1 MKSVTWVMM
10 PQKHE
15 VEKNVMANRRK
26 AISDQEPELEKPRK
40 PDTVETALHFL
51 TFGIGGRQLAFPLEK
66 VERVIRMAALVPLPE
81 APEWISGLLNL
92 HGRVMPVISLRKRL
106 GLSRK
111 GAHPDHR
118 ILVMQT
124 RNRKLGVIAETVE
137 DVVAVNEDHL
147 AKPEGTLKDS
157 PLLNAVIRKNDEVY
171 LVLEADEID
180 SGALIEFDDPEG
192 NQ

>member
-1 MKSVTWVMM
+1 MTKRTKST
-10 PQKHE
+10 PGK
-15 VEKNVMANRRK
+15 K
-26 AISDQEPELEKPRK
+26 PELR
-40 PDTVETALHFL
+40 ETEAMDSMDAALHFI
-51 TFGIGGRQLAFPLEK
+51 TFRIGDRQLAFPLEK

-92 HGRVMPVISLRKRL
+92 HGQIMPVISLRKRM

-124 RNRKLGVIAETVE
+124 QNRKLGVIAETVE
-137 DVVAVNEDHL
+137 DVVAVSEDHL
-147 AKPEGTLKDS
+147 SKPGGTLKET

-180 SGALIEFDDPEG
+180 TGALIEFDESEA
-192 NQ
+192 NR